1 MLTAGTV
8 WAALLTYAL
17 MLVAFR
23 YAKQRMFHV
32 LVMTS
37 VILFD
42 LGMPVYLYIF
52 KDWYRRLIVESE
64 ITSLLVWIHLM
75 MIVMMYALYVM
86 QVKTALRL
94 LRSDNSVRIDHGA
107 QGRAMLLVRALGH
120 FYRRPTCRVL
130 INMAVWEAA
139 IYCPCGVELHPKP

>member
-17 MLVAFR
+17 MLAAFR
-23 YAKQRMFHV
+23 YAKHRMFHV
-32 LVMTS
+32 LTMTS

-64 ITSLLVWIHLM
+64 ITSLIVWIHLM

-94 LRSDNSVRIDHGA
+94 LRNDNSVRMDHGA
-107 QGRAMLLVRALGH
+107 QGRATLLVRALVIFTG
-120 FYRRPTCRVL
+120 
-130 INMAVWEAA
+130 A
-139 IYCPCGVELHPKP
+139 ILVET

>member
-17 MLVAFR
+17 MLAAFQ
-23 YAKQRMFHV
+23 YAKHRMFHV
-32 LVMTS
+32 LAMTS

-64 ITSLLVWIHLM
+64 ITSLIVWIHLM

-94 LRSDNSVRIDHGA
+94 LRNDNSVRIDHGA
-107 QGRAMLLVRALGH
+107 QGRATLLVRALVIFTG
-120 FYRRPTCRVL
+120 
-130 INMAVWEAA
+130 A
-139 IYCPCGVELHPKP
+139 ILVET